1 MLRFVLDTNCI
12 IDLEEGRPDSA
23 FLTPL
28 IAAWKA
34 GKVELAIVAVS
45 ASENQ
50 RGGVIHQ
57 TYEVFKEKLRRV
69 GLSDAFE
76 LMPLGIW
83 DLFYWDHF
91 LWSDDE
97 MENLADQIRDILFPG
112 IPNSPPQSP
121 AQEYVWRNQLC
132 DVLIAWCC
140 IFHNWNT
147 LVSRDGNFHKNRSDM
162 KKLGL
167 DRVLYPSE
175 ALKLVQP

>member
-1 MLRFVLDTNCI
+1 VLRFVLDTNCI

-23 FLTPL
+23 FLAPL
-28 IAAWKA
+28 IASWKA
-34 GKVELAIVAVS
+34 GKIELAIVAVS

-57 TYEVFKEKLRRV
+57 TYQVFEEKLRRV

-83 DLFYWDHF
+83 DVFYWGHF

-97 MENLADQIRDILFPG
+97 MVDLANQIRNVLFPG
-112 IPNSPPQSP
+112 IPSNPLQNPVE
-121 AQEYVWRNQLC
+121 EYVWRNQLC
-132 DVLIAWCC
+132 DVLVAWCC
-140 IFHNWNT
+140 IFHEWGT
-147 LVSRDGNFHKNRSDM
+147 LVTRDRNFHDNRSDL

-167 DRVLYPSE
+167 NQVLQPKE
-175 ALKLVQP
+175 ALELVQP